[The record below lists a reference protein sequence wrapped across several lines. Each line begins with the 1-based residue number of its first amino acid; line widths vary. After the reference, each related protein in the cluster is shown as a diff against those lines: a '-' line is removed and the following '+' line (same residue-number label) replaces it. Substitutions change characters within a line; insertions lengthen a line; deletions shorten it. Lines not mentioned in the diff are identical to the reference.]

1 MLYSDGQMSPEST
14 RFHPL
19 EAVVFDLDGT
29 LVDTLPDLA
38 AALNRLLA
46 EEGYPAVDSAAV
58 AAMVGDGAAK
68 LVERGFAAVGR
79 ELTGDEYIG
88 LRRRYIEIYEGGLS
102 HHSRPYPGAVEILDA
117 LRGAGLRLA
126 ICTNKPEAPSHAL
139 LAALGLAGHFDAVVG
154 GDTLDVRKPDGRHLS
169 ETITRTGARR
179 AVMIGD
185 TPNDVAAARNA
196 GVPVVAVSHG
206 YAQIP
211 AAELGADAVI
221 DHFDELEDV
230 LLRLVG

>member
-1 MLYSDGQMSPEST
+1 MSSDRA

-46 EEGYPAVDSAAV
+46 EEGQATLDQARIL
-58 AAMVGDGAAK
+58 AMVGDGAPM
-68 LVERGFAAVGR
+68 LVARAFAEVGR
-79 ELTGDEYIG
+79 EVAGDEFTR
-88 LRRRYIEIYEGGLS
+88 LRRRYLEIYEGGLA
-102 HHSRPYPGAVEILDA
+102 HGSRPYPGVVEMLAA
-117 LRGAGLRLA
+117 LRAAGLRLA

-154 GDTLDVRKPDGRHLS
+154 GDTLEVRKPHGRHLS
-169 ETITRTGARR
+169 ETISRAGAHT

-221 DHFDELEDV
+221 DHFRELEDV
-230 LLRLVG
+230 LMRLIG

>member
-1 MLYSDGQMSPEST
+1 MSLPGAP
-14 RFHPL
+14 FHPL

-38 AALNRLLA
+38 AAFNRLLA
-46 EEGYPAVDSAAV
+46 EEGHGPLDPAAI
-58 AAMVGDGAAK
+58 AAMLGDGPAK
-68 LVERGFAAVGR
+68 LIERGFAAVGR
-79 ELTGDEYIG
+79 EHGGGETIR
-88 LRRRYIEIYEGGLS
+88 LRRRYLEIYEGGLS
-102 HHSRPYPGAVEILDA
+102 HLSRPYPGVVETLAA
-117 LRGAGLRLA
+117 LRAAGLRLA

-154 GDTLDVRKPDGRHLS
+154 GDTLEVRKPDGRHLT
-169 ETITRTGARR
+169 ETISRTGASM

-185 TPNDVAAARNA
+185 TPNDVAVARNA

-206 YAQIP
+206 YGRIP

-221 DHFDELEDV
+221 GHFRELEDV
-230 LLRLVG
+230 LMRLVG

>member
-1 MLYSDGQMSPEST
+1 MSSDRA

-19 EAVVFDLDGT
+19 EAVIFDLDGT

-46 EEGYPAVDSAAV
+46 EEGHGSLDHAAV
-58 AAMVGDGAAK
+58 AAMLGDGAAK
-68 LVERGFAAVGR
+68 LVERAFAAIGR
-79 ELTGDEYIG
+79 GLAGDEYIR
-88 LRRRYIEIYEGGLS
+88 LRGRFLEIYESGLS
-102 HHSRPYPGAVEILDA
+102 RRSRPYPGVIEMLAA
-117 LRGAGLRLA
+117 LRAAGLRLA

-139 LAALGLAGHFDAVVG
+139 LAALGLAGYFDAVVG
-154 GDTLDVRKPDGRHLS
+154 GDTLEVRKPHGRHLT
-169 ETITRTGARR
+169 ETISRAGAST

-185 TPNDVAAARNA
+185 TPNDVVAARNA
-196 GVPVVAVSHG
+196 GVPVIAVSHG

-221 DHFDELEDV
+221 DHFRELEDA
-230 LLRLVG
+230 LIRLIG